1 MRCHLCK
8 YFCESSLRTLIHHW
22 RTFHSLNE
30 TSAYKCTLYKCARK
44 FSSLNSFKRH
54 FRLDHKNYFE
64 MTSITIP
71 STINPNEVES
81 ENDNGSV
88 QINTSPCISFDNNHE
103 MNDLVV
109 PSSSTNTFESTDSFS
124 CIPVENEFHELHNLP
139 SPGSSNITFEDLRF
153 PEIIELQMQRM
164 ITDFY
169 SKPSIPRNVVQYVI
183 NEIRN
188 ILTGPLEIVQNRIKE
203 ILIENNVPVAQQNE
217 INSMFRVFNSEL
229 DDVRSEYLRFKKL
242 KKLGILIH
250 PISKKIGEE
259 FENKNGIEKPKNRY
273 EQIVPLRQLFKAF
286 LETGNTL
293 DCIINYMD
301 SLSTS
306 STVMSNIMQGKVW
319 KDNIKNLTGK
329 ICMPMY
335 MFFDAYETGNSLGSH
350 SGIHY
355 LGAVYV
361 SLHCIPPEYR
371 SCLQNMFLAMLFHY
385 DDLKKYGNKVV
396 FSTLIDEFNYL
407 TDKGIEIETSSK
419 KLHVY
424 FILTVIEGDN
434 LGLNVL
440 LGYSESFSAKFYCRF
455 CKVFKYQA
463 QYSTVQDNSAWR
475 TETVYV
481 NDVRS
486 NSFKTTGIKE
496 NCAFNNVRHFHCTQ
510 NLIADLMHDLPEGII
525 PLEAGLIFHQLI
537 LIDKLID
544 YHIFNSILRNF
555 NYQFESNKPPVIS
568 IDHLKN
574 KVIKMSAVEMVN
586 FITYAPIMFG
596 RFVPETNEY

>member
-139 SPGSSNITFEDLRF
+139 SPGSSNITFEDLHF

-301 SLSTS
+301 SLST
-306 STVMSNIMQGKVW
+306 
-319 KDNIKNLTGK
+319 L
-329 ICMPMY
+329 
-335 MFFDAYETGNSLGSH
+335 
-350 SGIHY
+350 
-355 LGAVYV
+355 
-361 SLHCIPPEYR
+361 
-371 SCLQNMFLAMLFHY
+371 
-385 DDLKKYGNKVV
+385 
-396 FSTLIDEFNYL
+396 
-407 TDKGIEIETSSK
+407 
-419 KLHVY
+419 
-424 FILTVIEGDN
+424 
-434 LGLNVL
+434 
-440 LGYSESFSAKFYCRF
+440 
-455 CKVFKYQA
+455 
-463 QYSTVQDNSAWR
+463 R

-486 NSFKTTGIKE
+486 NSFKTRGIKE